1 MSGEVARVELG
12 RLDGAWGTDGWVR
25 VYSLTEPR
33 ENIFDYQP
41 WLTDGEP
48 GLLHVRDWRRQGP
61 RLMARL
67 DEVDDRDLAERLRG
81 LKLYVTRTDLP
92 EPASDSYYWNDLIGL
107 EVVDTAGRDL
117 GRVSG
122 LLDAGA
128 HDVLEL
134 EPTSPGAAPTLI
146 PFVIPRFVRRVDL
159 AAGRIE
165 ADWDPDW
172 LADEPDAR

>member
-1 MSGEVARVELG
+1 MDGDAPRVELG

-25 VYSLTEPR
+25 VYSLTEQR

-61 RLMARL
+61 RLMAKL
-67 DEVDDRDLAERLRG
+67 EEVDDRDQAERLRG
-81 LKLYVTRTDLP
+81 LKLYVRRAVLP
-92 EPASDSYYWNDLIGL
+92 EPASDSYYWSDLIGL
-107 EVVDTAGRDL
+107 EVFDTAGSRL

-134 EPTSPGAAPTLI
+134 KPAGPAAPPVLI

-159 AAGRIE
+159 AGGRIE
-165 ADWDPDW
+165 VDWDPDW
-172 LADEPDAR
+172 LADEPDAK